1 MSSVIAEAQSAL
13 NNKLE
18 KLEAEIRKL
27 GSVLVAFSGGVDSS
41 FLLKT
46 AHDTLSKTGGRAL
59 GVTARSSTYP
69 AREFEEAV
77 KIAGLIGAEHMV
89 IVSEELEID
98 GFAEN
103 PVNRCYFCKG
113 ELFGK
118 LSEIAGKEGIAAV
131 LDGANVDDLTDHRPG
146 AKAARE
152 NGVRSLLIETGF
164 TKDDIRALS
173 KEMGL
178 PTWDKPSF
186 ACLAS
191 RFPYGTQITNEKLT
205 MVDRA
210 EEFLRKLGFAQ
221 LRVRH
226 HGEVAR
232 IELDAA
238 QMAKAIEPA
247 ASRLIYG
254 KLKEIGFKYVALDIA
269 GYRTGSM
276 NEGMKAEKTR

>member
-1 MSSVIAEAQSAL
+1 MSSVMAGRDPAL
-13 NNKLE
+13 KARLNR
-18 KLEAEIRKL
+18 LEAEIKKL
-27 GSVLVAFSGGVDSS
+27 GSVIVAFSGGVDSS
-41 FLLKT
+41 FLLKV
-46 AHDTLSKTGGRAL
+46 AHDALSKTGGRTL

-77 KIAGLIGAEHMV
+77 TIARLIGAEHMV
-89 IVSEELEID
+89 ITSEELEID

-131 LDGANVDDLTDHRPG
+131 LDGANVDDLKDHRPG

-152 NGVRSLLIETGF
+152 HGVRSLLMESGF
-164 TKDDIRALS
+164 TKEDIRSLS

-210 EEFLRKLGFAQ
+210 EEFLRTLGFTQ

-226 HGEVAR
+226 HGQVAR
-232 IELDAA
+232 IELDPA
-238 QMAKAIEPA
+238 QMARAMERDA
-247 ASRLIYG
+247 ARLIYG
-254 KLKEIGFKYVALDIA
+254 KLKEIGFKYVAMDMA
-269 GYRTGSM
+269 GYRAGSM
-276 NEGMKAEKTR
+276 NEGMEK